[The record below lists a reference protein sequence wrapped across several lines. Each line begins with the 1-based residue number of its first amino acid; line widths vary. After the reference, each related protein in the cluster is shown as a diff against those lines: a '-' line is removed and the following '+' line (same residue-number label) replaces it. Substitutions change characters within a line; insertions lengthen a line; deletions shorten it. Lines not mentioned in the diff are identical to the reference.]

1 MTITLTDINKTLLEQ
16 NKSLDITA
24 RSLVKFIEGE
34 KNSRG
39 DELEEKLKKSRE
51 SKAVVRKAPQG
62 FKAGFKEGLGDATG
76 LGTVAR
82 WVSAALAGAFGGA
95 TLSTVAG
102 LVGTY
107 LARGAVWGSAAL
119 IISKFGTQLIE
130 KVFESLDPNDVLLDD
145 ESKKK
150 VSPVLVESLRNGM
163 IAMIAGKRFGIATF
177 FGTIVGNSI
186 AKLFNLND
194 SEKVNMFGFDLPI
207 TAADFAKFG
216 ATIAMFFAP
225 SLIMGAIRSSLSG
238 VGIMAAMGMGG
249 GPPGSDKGGKLKPSY
264 VKKFGGAFVR
274 RLPMAAM
281 IGMVGTTLGMAI
293 GGAMGDEELGNT
305 IATAAN
311 VLGLA
316 AMFGPKGVLI
326 AAGVMAALAIGN
338 EIAQWM
344 ARTSQKNAKALQDE
358 MDKQTKTMDEKIAAG
373 KFNEAADAGLIALS
387 NQRKLQ
393 DMSKKGAQSD
403 SLNYLGAAFED
414 LGTKTGNLDM
424 VKGAL
429 EKQYL
434 ALVDK
439 PGMTKEARIA
449 ALGEIA
455 SKYAQFADGSVE
467 NAVLMLNT
475 SLGKRGKNL
484 QTAGLEFFG
493 PGGVMANMDAI
504 AGAAIAN
511 PKIVSPNFD
520 QYKDIFANG
529 RSERV
534 AQGARGPMKF
544 MYNPDS
550 GSDDDFR
557 VNRNKTGPAGQ
568 VSIGQVGDTNNSSTA
583 ITLQTSTPTQDLYR
597 GGSSGF
603 SIIGQVPLLS

>member
-1 MTITLTDINKTLLEQ
+1 MTITLTEINETLLEQ

-39 DELEEKLKKSRE
+39 DELEEKLKASRE
-51 SKAVVRKAPQG
+51 SRAVVRKAPQG

-82 WVSAALAGAFGGA
+82 WVSSALAGAFGGA

-102 LVGTY
+102 YVGKY

-119 IISKFGTQLIE
+119 LIGKFGTKLVE
-130 KVFESLDPNDVLLDD
+130 KVFESLDPSDILLD
-145 ESKKK
+145 EKTKKK
-150 VSPVLVESLRNGM
+150 VSPVLVESMRNGAFGM
-163 IAMIAGKRFGIATF
+163 ILGKRFALASF
-177 FGTIVGNSI
+177 FGTIVGNALAATFNI
-186 AKLFNLND
+186 DDKEKLKLF
-194 SEKVNMFGFDLPI
+194 GFELPI

-216 ATIAMFFAP
+216 STIAMFFAP
-225 SLIMGAIRSSLSG
+225 GMIIGAIRSSLSG

-249 GPPGSDKGGKLKPSY
+249 GPAGTGNAGKLKPSY
-264 VKKFGGAFVR
+264 VKKFAGAFAKK
-274 RLPMAAM
+274 LPIALM
-281 IGMVGTTLGMAI
+281 IGMVGTTLGAAI
-293 GGAMGDEELGNT
+293 GGAMDDQELGNT
-305 IATAAN
+305 IAMSAN

-338 EIAQWM
+338 EIAKWM

-358 MDKQTKTMDEKIAAG
+358 MDKQTRTMDEKIAAG
-373 KFNEAADAGLIALS
+373 KFNEAADAGLVALA

-393 DMSKKGAQSD
+393 DMSKKGANAD
-403 SLNYLGAAFED
+403 SLNYLGTAFEEI
-414 LGTKTGNLDM
+414 GTKTGNLDM

-455 SKYAQFADGSVE
+455 SKYAQFADGDIQ

-475 SLGKRGKNL
+475 SLAKRGKNL
-484 QTAGLEFFG
+484 GTAGLEFLG
-493 PGGVMANMDAI
+493 PGGVMANIDAI
-504 AGAAIAN
+504 AGAALAN
-511 PKIVSPNFD
+511 PKLVSPNFD
-520 QYKDIFANG
+520 QYKDIFAKG
-529 RSERV
+529 RSEGF
-534 AQGARGPMKF
+534 AQGKGPLKF
-544 MYNPDS
+544 MYAPDS
-550 GSDDDFR
+550 GSEEDFR
-557 VNRNKTGPAGQ
+557 INYNKTGPAGQ
-568 VSIGQVGDTNNSSTA
+568 VSIGQVGDTNNSSSAVT
-583 ITLQTSTPTQDLYR
+583 IQTDVPTQDISR
-597 GGSSGF
+597 GGAMRF
-603 SIIGQVPLLS
+603 HNIGD

>member
-1 MTITLTDINKTLLEQ
+1 MAITLDEINQTLLEQ

-39 DELEEKLKKSRE
+39 DELEEKLEAARE
-51 SKAVVRKAPQG
+51 RKAVVRKSPQG
-62 FKAGFKEGLGDATG
+62 FKAGVKQGLGDATG

-82 WVSAALAGAFGGA
+82 WVSSALAGAFGGA
-95 TLSTVAG
+95 TLATVAG
-102 LVGTY
+102 FVGNY

-119 IISKFGTQLIE
+119 LIGKFGTKLVE
-130 KVFESLDPNDVLLDD
+130 KVFESLDPSDILLD
-145 ESKKK
+145 EETKKK
-150 VSPVLVESLRNGM
+150 VSPVLLESMRNGAFGM
-163 IAMIAGKRFGIATF
+163 ILGKRFALASF
-177 FGTIVGNSI
+177 FGTIVGNALAATFNI
-186 AKLFNLND
+186 DDKEKLKLF
-194 SEKVNMFGFDLPI
+194 GFELPI

-216 ATIAMFFAP
+216 STIAMFFAP
-225 SLIMGAIRSSLSG
+225 SMIIGAIRSSLSG

-249 GPPGSDKGGKLKPSY
+249 GPAGTGNAGKLKTSY
-264 VKKFGGAFVR
+264 VKKFAGAFAK
-274 RLPMAAM
+274 RLPIALM
-281 IGMVGTTLGMAI
+281 IGMVGTTLGAAI

-305 IATAAN
+305 IAMSAN

-358 MDKQTKTMDEKIAAG
+358 IDKQTRTMDEKIAEG

-393 DMSKKGAQSD
+393 DMSKKGANAA
-403 SLNYLGAAFED
+403 SLNYLGTAFEEI
-414 LGTKTGNLDM
+414 GTKTGNLDM

-455 SKYAQFADGSVE
+455 SKYAQFAPDGDIQ

-475 SLGKRGKNL
+475 SLAKRGKNL
-484 QTAGLEFFG
+484 GTAGLEFLG
-493 PGGVMANMDAI
+493 PGGVFASLDAI
-504 AGAAIAN
+504 SAAALKN
-511 PKIVSPNFD
+511 PKMVSPNFD
-520 QYKDIFANG
+520 AYTDIFANS
-529 RSERV
+529 RSQKV
-534 AQGARGPMKF
+534 AQGRGPMKF
-544 MYNPDS
+544 MYNPNS

-557 VNRNKTGPAGQ
+557 INRNKTGPAGVVAISQ
-568 VSIGQVGDTNNSSTA
+568 DDNSITNSGSVVY
-583 ITLQTSTPTQDLYR
+583 QGSTPTTDVHN
-597 GGSSGF
+597 GGSSF
-603 SIIGQVPLLS
+603 SHIGDGVR